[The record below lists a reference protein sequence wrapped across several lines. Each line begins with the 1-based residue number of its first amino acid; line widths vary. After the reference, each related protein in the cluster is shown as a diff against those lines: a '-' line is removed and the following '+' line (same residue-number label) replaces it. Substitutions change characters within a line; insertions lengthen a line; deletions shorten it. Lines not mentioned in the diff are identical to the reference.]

1 MKNPDANVA
10 AAMLDRLTASDFSE
24 LPDRKLPASI
34 GEEEI
39 VLEIAEIRQLPPN
52 RLRSTPPFSLLLR
65 ERAAQR
71 ALPQG
76 VYAYRHPQH
85 GTLHL
90 LTVPIGRD
98 ADGMLY
104 EVILN

>member
-1 MKNPDANVA
+1 MLERLSAN
-10 AAMLDRLTASDFSE
+10 DFSE
-24 LPDRKLPASI
+24 LPDRKLATSI

-39 VLEIAEIRQLPPN
+39 VLEIAEVRQLAPT
-52 RLRSTPPFSLLLR
+52 RARSTPPFSIVLR

-71 ALPQG
+71 LLPQG

-90 LTVPIGRD
+90 FTVPIGRD